1 MLVLTRKMQ
10 QQIRIGDSITITILR
25 VKGNAVRVGVE
36 APRQVRVVRAEL
48 NRADIPAEDQASEPI
63 SDPSPAPLK
72 RHTSRRTNNPSSEPS
87 SGRHD
92 DVAPRRFDAPPMP
105 DEPLPPGDRR
115 SGQLPQEDACSLRQ
129 STAGALLMRRRRDWQ
144 SRRMALIAQMG

>member
-48 NRADIPAEDQASEPI
+48 NRVDVPVDEQSPESQ

-72 RHTSRRTNNPSSEPS
+72 RHTQRRTNNPSSEPS
-87 SGRHD
+87 SGRRD
-92 DVAPRRFDAPPMP
+92 DVAPRRFDAPRLP
-105 DEPLPPGDRR
+105 DRPLPPVHRDR
-115 SGQLPQEDACSLRQ
+115 GPLDDEDSCSLRS
-129 STAGALLMRRRRDWQ
+129 STAGALLIRRRRNWQ
-144 SRRMALIAQMG
+144 SRRMALIAQLG